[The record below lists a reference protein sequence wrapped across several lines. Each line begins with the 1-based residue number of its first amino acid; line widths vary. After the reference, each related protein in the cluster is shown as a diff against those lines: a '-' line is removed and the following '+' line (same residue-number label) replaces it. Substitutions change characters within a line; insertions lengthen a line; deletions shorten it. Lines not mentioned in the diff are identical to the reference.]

1 MLFRTESCFHFQ
13 TKGQS
18 DTSYFAL
25 CEEKVQEVWNWKIL
39 IAGVYHY
46 QNKIIQYLHILRGK
60 CLTWQERERERLFY
74 NWLTEGQLVLWCESF
89 KWLFVSAKLLWTSF
103 VQSDTL
109 PMKHFKAL
117 HICWIERE
125 RQTEGEGERES
136 GWIIPVTNVL

>member
-60 CLTWQERERERLFY
+60 CLTWQEREREI
-74 NWLTEGQLVLWCESF
+74 VL
-89 KWLFVSAKLLWTSF
+89 
-103 VQSDTL
+103 
-109 PMKHFKAL
+109 
-117 HICWIERE
+117 
-125 RQTEGEGERES
+125 
-136 GWIIPVTNVL
+136 